1 MRLAPTFLWGGCS
14 SAEFVNALVPQVNF
28 RLVVDQPYGPGP
40 AQRLDVY
47 LPEPSAEPHEVVI
60 FFHGGSWQFGSK
72 SDYLFLGQAM
82 AARGFVTVIPDYR
95 LYPETRYPGFL
106 QDGAAAVRW
115 TRENIGAFGGD
126 PRRVFLMGHSAGA
139 YIGMMLALDPR
150 WLGRLRG
157 ELSGAIGMA
166 GPYDFLP
173 VEEPTLKEIFVGE
186 EDVTRAQ
193 PIGYAE
199 AAEVPVLLVSG
210 RSDDTVDPANTAR
223 LAARIRECGGQVD
236 ERYYRTVGHITII
249 GAIAHPLQF
258 LAPVLDDVTSF
269 VRDVSEAA

>member
-1 MRLAPTFLWGGCS
+1 MLLWGGCS
-14 SAEFVNALVPQVNF
+14 SAELVNALVPLARF
-28 RLVVDQPYGPGP
+28 RLAADQPYGPGP
-40 AQRLDVY
+40 AQALDIY
-47 LPEPSAEPHEVVI
+47 IPEPGIEPREVVV

-82 AARGFVTVIPDYR
+82 AARGFVTVVPDYR

-106 QDGAAAVRW
+106 VDGAAAVRW
-115 TRENIGAFGGD
+115 TLENIGAFGGD
-126 PRRVFLMGHSAGA
+126 PHRVFLMGHSAGA

-150 WLGRLRG
+150 WLGPLRG
-157 ELSGAIGMA
+157 EISGAIGMA

-186 EDVTRAQ
+186 EDVTLAQ
-193 PIGYAE
+193 PIGYAD
-199 AAEVPVLLVSG
+199 AASVPLLLVSG

-223 LAARIRECGGQVD
+223 LAARIRQYGGQVE

-269 VRDVSEAA
+269 VRVVSESE